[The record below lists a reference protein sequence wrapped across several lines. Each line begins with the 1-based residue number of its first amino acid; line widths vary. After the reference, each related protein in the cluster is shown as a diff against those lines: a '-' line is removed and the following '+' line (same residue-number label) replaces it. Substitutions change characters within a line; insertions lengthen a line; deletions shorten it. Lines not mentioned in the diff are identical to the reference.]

1 MLSHQYV
8 RTARSPEPAERERCV
23 VEVVDLL
30 LALELA
36 ARRHQPPIGL
46 AVAVLIWGRSRIAGR
61 VTCYSVCLARAPP
74 RLTTSRPTPQ
84 LISEPLRSTHQMAS
98 RTSARASAR
107 PSSSRAQASSLSKQ
121 PNQRQSH
128 SPSRRRTRITRSQSI
143 DLDGSD
149 SGLPASTG
157 VRRSK
162 RQASIESE
170 GSVRNRTSESS
181 RLSNRQRTTRGAE
194 LNEG

>member
-8 RTARSPEPAERERCV
+8 RTARSPKPAERERCV
-23 VEVVDLL
+23 VEVVAPL

-46 AVAVLIWGRSRIAGR
+46 AVAVLLWGRSKIAGR
-61 VTCYSVCLARAPP
+61 VTCYSVCLALAP
-74 RLTTSRPTPQ
+74 RLTTSRPTSQ
-84 LISEPLRSTHQMAS
+84 LISEALRSTHQMAS

-170 GSVRNRTSESS
+170 GSVRNGTSESS
-181 RLSNRQRTTRGAE
+181 RLSNRQRATRGAE